1 MGFPR
6 QEYWSGLPFPFSRE
20 SSWPR
25 DQTCISCIAGR
36 FFTTEPPRK
45 PEGWLPGH
53 RLQEQANR
61 LHGQRK
67 AGFREGPGMS
77 SASWKSQG
85 RWGSPGSECS
95 METGRSIGWGG
106 EWWKENRTSDF
117 WLRQS
122 GGGRTRG
129 MVGAP
134 LHPRQIH
141 LCTHLSLGVYYS

>member
-6 QEYWSGLPFPFSRE
+6 QEYWIGLPFPSSRE
-20 SSWPR
+20 SSSPR
-25 DQTCISCIAGR
+25 DQACISCIAGR

-45 PEGWLPGH
+45 PEGWLPGYK
-53 RLQEQANR
+53 LQEQANR

-95 METGRSIGWGG
+95 METGRSIGWRG
-106 EWWKENRTSDF
+106 EWWKENRSSDS
-117 WLRQS
+117 WLS
-122 GGGRTRG
+122 GGGRRWG

-134 LHPRQIH
+134 LHPRHIH
-141 LCTHLSLGVYYS
+141 LCTYLSLGYS